1 MSTQEQQAEALKNNY
16 VDSLVQNNFKN
27 AHLQNT
33 SEAPTAQG
41 RRYPISREAYAAEY
55 SSIDYDSDG
64 SINDDGIGMGAGV
77 LLNENG
83 TKKTPGSGKG
93 SREGYAPGEE
103 PGAVPIIPGTGD
115 GDGKGPGKGDGS
127 GKNRALGVSDERAY
141 CIGLHP
147 HPQGECAAGWK
158 CVRSKMGRKVY

>member
-1 MSTQEQQAEALKNNY
+1 MSNKQAEAEALKDIY
-16 VDSLVQNNFKN
+16 VDALMQNTTQN
-27 AHLQNT
+27 AHLSGGET
-33 SEAPTAQG
+33 PKG
-41 RRYPISREAYAAEY
+41 RQYPISRAAYAAEY
-55 SSIDYDSDG
+55 SSDYDSGG
-64 SINDDGIGMGAGV
+64 SINDEGVAMGAGV
-77 LLNENG
+77 LLNKDG

-93 SREGYAPGEE
+93 SRKGYAPGED

-127 GKNRALGVSDERAY
+127 GKKRALGVSDERAY

>member
-1 MSTQEQQAEALKNNY
+1 MSDKQQQAEALKDTY
-16 VDSLVQNNFKN
+16 VDALVENNAQN
-27 AHLQNT
+27 AQL
-33 SEAPTAQG
+33 SEG
-41 RRYPISREAYAAEY
+41 G
-55 SSIDYDSDG
+55 D
-64 SINDDGIGMGAGV
+64 
-77 LLNENG
+77 
-83 TKKTPGSGKG
+83 
-93 SREGYAPGEE
+93 
-103 PGAVPIIPGTGD
+103 PGAVPVIPGTGD